1 MTSIF
6 ILNVSCPITEWKLA
20 NCETLRRYTCV
31 ARNMVGEASKNFTV
45 EVEDNF
51 LIFIFIIFSSLL

>member
-45 EVEDNF
+45 EVED
-51 LIFIFIIFSSLL
+51 

>member
-1 MTSIF
+1 M
-6 ILNVSCPITEWKLA
+6 
-20 NCETLRRYTCV
+20 

-51 LIFIFIIFSSLL
+51 LIAIFIIFSSLSMDLNVMFVSRISC